1 MFSGYIVIQIILAS
15 YDKWG
20 AECLQRLEGV
30 FSFVLYDC
38 HKGKIFGARDHFG
51 VKPLY
56 YSNVDGVWM
65 LASEIKALLT
75 QVDTSKVNNSL
86 IFEYMISNNAEHREE
101 TFFSDIM
108 QVMPGECFTIHD
120 GVMSKRRYYDIK
132 NKIDAFSQM
141 TVEEADAKF
150 LNLLIKCTAD
160 SVSKYKSVGVSFS
173 AGLDS
178 ASLLAAAKCT
188 DLHDNIYAI
197 TAVSS
202 DTCQDEVDIFSD
214 MFHKY
219 GVEGRFVDTTSTDIA
234 SRLNVTMYYLEMPF
248 PFSSL
253 AYENVFSNALENGC
267 RAVLHGQAGGAVQ
280 ASGLS
285 QYSAFLID
293 IIRHGEF
300 DRFGKEFSS
309 WNNNKKFNSLMKSL
323 IHYYGPN
330 FIRNHGR
337 TVNRVKGMMSD
348 AFMKDVEIKFPDK
361 QKGLESVMQNI
372 TYDSLYTG
380 KQPRMLRVLDR
391 FSQWYGCEIRMPYL
405 DKRLIE
411 FLFSVPDNFK
421 IEKGISK
428 MLVRR
433 SMSNLIAEYTFKKK
447 KNTFMQ
453 DHLSMNDRSAAIE
466 FLLSLLIDERARSR
480 NVYCQT
486 FVSNLLADKENNYR
500 EIMMLGQIE
509 LWYRMFVDG
518 EYTGY
523 VSA

>member
-1 MFSGYIVIQIILAS
+1 
-15 YDKWG
+15 
-20 AECLQRLEGV
+20 
-30 FSFVLYDC
+30 
-38 HKGKIFGARDHFG
+38 
-51 VKPLY
+51 
-56 YSNVDGVWM
+56 
-65 LASEIKALLT
+65 
-75 QVDTSKVNNSL
+75 
-86 IFEYMISNNAEHREE
+86 
-101 TFFSDIM
+101 
-108 QVMPGECFTIHD
+108 
-120 GVMSKRRYYDIK
+120 
-132 NKIDAFSQM
+132 
-141 TVEEADAKF
+141 
-150 LNLLIKCTAD
+150 
-160 SVSKYKSVGVSFS
+160 
-173 AGLDS
+173 
-178 ASLLAAAKCT
+178 
-188 DLHDNIYAI
+188 
-197 TAVSS
+197 
-202 DTCQDEVDIFSD
+202 
-214 MFHKY
+214 
-219 GVEGRFVDTTSTDIA
+219 
-234 SRLNVTMYYLEMPF
+234 
-248 PFSSL
+248 
-253 AYENVFSNALENGC
+253 
-267 RAVLHGQAGGAVQ
+267 
-280 ASGLS
+280 
-285 QYSAFLID
+285 
-293 IIRHGEF
+293 
-300 DRFGKEFSS
+300 
-309 WNNNKKFNSLMKSL
+309 MKSL